1 MYQDFYQYL
10 QSLKGTIQ
18 SHEKRI
24 AILEQTIQKM
34 QKEIKELNEKKTIHV
49 DRIEY
54 KFDQLKVET
63 LDGTLNIGLNPND
76 LSAIEEFEVQNQTN
90 SPPNS
95 PKMQM
100 QRSLFIEEA
109 IYRYL
114 DTDLPRIMEE
124 SQKKLGMEPN
134 DSYFEFVKQD
144 IIKQLPNRIDFHLK
158 MKQEK
163 ERSNEGIQITDEHI
177 IETLKQEIQNGVIS
191 FLKNLP
197 EYLKGRNP

>member
-197 EYLKGRNP
+197 EHLKGRNP